1 MEAIVTFFKQGGW
14 FMYII
19 LGMGLFGVAIIIER
33 MIVIFIKNRV
43 DSISFVNQV
52 IENIQSDNIDG
63 ALRLCDRS
71 KAALPQIVRAGLE
84 QSGEG
89 LHEVQ
94 NAIELKAMS
103 IIPKLEK
110 RTGYLSMTANV
121 ATLLGLLGTIWG
133 LITSFQAVA
142 HADATQKAALLSSG
156 IALAMNTTAFGL
168 MVAIP
173 CMIFFAFLHEKT
185 NDLID
190 EINENVARIFQFL
203 ARKQKK
209 NNPTKAYESQTST
222 WQK

>member
-1 MEAIVTFFKQGGW
+1 MEAIALFFRQGGW
-14 FMYII
+14 FMWII
-19 LGMGLFGVAIIIER
+19 LGIAIFALAIIVER
-33 MIVIFIKNRV
+33 FIVIYLKNRIV
-43 DSISFVNQV
+43 SVSFVNQV
-52 IENIQSDNIDG
+52 IEHLQTDNLDG

-71 KAALPQIVRAGLE
+71 RAALPQIVRAGLE
-84 QSGEG
+84 QLDEG
-89 LHEVQ
+89 PDEVQ
-94 NAIELKAMS
+94 NAIELKAMAV
-103 IIPKLEK
+103 IPKLEK

-142 HADATQKAALLSSG
+142 HAEAAQKAALLSSG
-156 IALAMNTTAFGL
+156 IAMAMNTTAFGL

-173 CMIFFAFLHEKT
+173 CMLFFAFLHEKT

-203 ARKQKK
+203 RRKSIKSPK
-209 NNPTKAYESQTST
+209 NYEPQTSS

>member
-1 MEAIVTFFKQGGW
+1 LDGIVLFFRQGGW

-19 LGMGLFGVAIIIER
+19 LGMGLFGLAIIVER
-33 MIVIFIKNRV
+33 LIVIFIKNRI
-43 DSISFVNQV
+43 DSVAFANQV
-52 IENIQSDNIDG
+52 IENIQSGNLEG
-63 ALRLCDRS
+63 ALRICDRS
-71 KAALPQIVRAGLE
+71 SAALPQIVRAGLE
-84 QSGEG
+84 QADQGPED
-89 LHEVQ
+89 VQ

-142 HADATQKAALLSSG
+142 HAEASQKAALLSSG
-156 IALAMNTTAFGL
+156 IALALNTTAFGL

-190 EINENVARIFQFL
+190 EINETVARIFQFF
-203 ARKQKK
+203 ARKYE
-209 NNPTKAYESQTST
+209 PTTEEKAYESKTGT

>member
-1 MEAIVTFFKQGGW
+1 LDGIVLFFRQGGW

-19 LGMGLFGVAIIIER
+19 LGIGLFGLAIIVER
-33 MIVIFIKNRV
+33 MIVIFIKNRI
-43 DSISFVNQV
+43 DSVAFSNQI
-52 IENIQSDNIDG
+52 IENIQVGNIDG
-63 ALRLCDRS
+63 ALRVCDRS

-84 QSGEG
+84 RADEG
-89 LHEVQ
+89 LQDIQ

-142 HADATQKAALLSSG
+142 HADASQKAALLSSG
-156 IALAMNTTAFGL
+156 IAMAMNTTAFGL

-173 CMIFFAFLHEKT
+173 CMVFFAFLHEKT

-190 EINENVARIFQFL
+190 EINENVARIFQYF
-203 ARKQKK
+203 AKTKSK
-209 NNPTKAYESQTST
+209 NAEKVYEPKESG